1 MAPGAKL
8 TRQVL
13 RMINHDAAL
22 AYLDYYGEE
31 AMGISIV
38 SPRVRPAC
46 KRSASLV
53 QHWRLCR
60 THLSCPQPG

>member
-1 MAPGAKL
+1 
-8 TRQVL
+8 
-13 RMINHDAAL
+13 MINHDAAL

-53 QHWRLCR
+53 QHWRLRR